1 MGNATKEKKSNQD
14 LRTQS
19 YEQMWACVSRC
30 RRTCGRRR
38 PRTPRLCGQSWGPLC
53 QPLNDDSVEQV
64 GFFQGLVLISQLF
77 IGEGGHEDE
86 TGGSHRWPS
95 IYYEEPDVTDPV
107 QRDQTQRVTLLLH
120 SLDK

>member
-1 MGNATKEKKSNQD
+1 M
-14 LRTQS
+14 
-19 YEQMWACVSRC
+19 
-30 RRTCGRRR
+30 
-38 PRTPRLCGQSWGPLC
+38 CGQSWGPLC

-95 IYYEEPDVTDPV
+95 IYYEEPDVADPV
-107 QRDQTQRVTLLLH
+107 QRDQTHRVTLLLH
-120 SLDK
+120 SLDKGLLCPECAALRLYCSSHHRPHQAVLIHPAPV